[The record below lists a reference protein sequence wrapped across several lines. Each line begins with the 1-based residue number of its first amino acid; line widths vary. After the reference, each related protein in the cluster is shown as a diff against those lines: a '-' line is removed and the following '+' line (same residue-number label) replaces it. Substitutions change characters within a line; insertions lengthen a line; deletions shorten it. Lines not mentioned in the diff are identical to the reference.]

1 MVLLVPPL
9 LEELGADVRQTSR
22 QALAAW
28 QRELWSA
35 VRQLREREEPEVDS
49 RWMGT
54 LAQLSSVLEGS
65 VVLGHRDEAPDVVPI
80 ASAAMPTIKGVS
92 EDPLVRLENAPGLPG
107 RYTPQWSVVIGS
119 SVEIWPAVVSVD
131 GDGGMNAHRLRG
143 QGGKQVLLQVVAGPR
158 SGLGFR
164 LIEPV
169 THSVVATSSGRVED
183 IAEHVAEGPRP
194 MSWPPAGHHGARRLT
209 APGLRPGTMVPG
221 A

>member
-35 VRQLREREEPEVDS
+35 VRQLREREEPEVDF

-54 LAQLSSVLEGS
+54 LVQLSSVLEGS
-65 VVLGHRDEAPDVVPI
+65 VVIGHKDEAPDVVPI

-107 RYTPQWSVVIGS
+107 RYAPLSVVVGS

-131 GDGGMNAHRLRG
+131 GDGGVNAHRLRG

-164 LIEPV
+164 LVEPV
-169 THSVVATSSGRVED
+169 THSVVATSGRVHYGGE
-183 IAEHVAEGPRP
+183 
-194 MSWPPAGHHGARRLT
+194 
-209 APGLRPGTMVPG
+209 
-221 A
+221 

>member
-92 EDPLVRLENAPGLPG
+92 EDPLVRLENAPAGFPG
-107 RYTPQWSVVIGS
+107 RYAPLSVVIGS

-131 GDGGMNAHRLRG
+131 GDGGMNAQHRLRG
-143 QGGKQVLLQVVAGPR
+143 QGGNKVLLYKWSR
-158 SGLGFR
+158 GL
-164 LIEPV
+164 
-169 THSVVATSSGRVED
+169 ARVS
-183 IAEHVAEGPRP
+183 AFA
-194 MSWPPAGHHGARRLT
+194 
-209 APGLRPGTMVPG
+209 
-221 A
+221 